1 MGAAPG
7 VNVTPS
13 KLVQSPAFP
22 LVSRLIVQWPVVT
35 RTYVTICTHAP
46 SESAGT
52 AVGVFGPPQPVS
64 AIWSETS
71 PPLDRV
77 HTPSV

>member
-7 VNVTPS
+7 ANVTPS

-22 LVSRLIVQWPVVT
+22 SVTRLIVQCPLVT
-35 RTYVTICTHAP
+35 WTYVTICTHAP

-64 AIWSETS
+64 AMRSDTS